1 MSVSNC
7 YSFCYNQDMKKI
19 ILILLIAM
27 ALACSCTTTTG
38 SSSSVELPESTT
50 SKNVKSD
57 NTIPQS
63 IKDNIVAS
71 YLYFYAEDYQLFDEF
86 REYMPAKKV
95 FIMQALGYNLAL
107 AHVVNQPY
115 DYIDG
120 YKDRYD
126 NLVLLIGE
134 KDAYYYDDMAIT
146 VSKKQEVKQV
156 GIFKYKTTED
166 ILKTVPIVVIT
177 DK

>member
-1 MSVSNC
+1 
-7 YSFCYNQDMKKI
+7 MKTKVL
-19 ILILLIAM
+19 LILLVVI
-27 ALACSCTTTTG
+27 ALACSCTTTASPSATID
-38 SSSSVELPESTT
+38 SPESTT
-50 SKNVKSD
+50 SRTSKDDK
-57 NTIPQS
+57 TIPQS
-63 IKDNIVAS
+63 IKDNIDAS
-71 YLYFYAEDYQLFDEF
+71 YFYLYAEDYQLFDEF
-86 REYMPAKKV
+86 REYMPAQKV
-95 FIMQALGYNLAL
+95 FVMQVLGYNLAL

-115 DYIDG
+115 DFIDD

-166 ILKTVPIVVIT
+166 KLKTVPIVVIT

>member
-1 MSVSNC
+1 
-7 YSFCYNQDMKKI
+7 MKTKVL
-19 ILILLIAM
+19 LILLVIM

-38 SSSSVELPESTT
+38 STTSAVSPETSSSKT
-50 SKNVKSD
+50 VKAD

-63 IKDNIVAS
+63 IKDNIDAS
-71 YLYFYAEDYQLFDEF
+71 YFYLYAEDYQLFDEF
-86 REYMPAKKV
+86 REYMPAQKV
-95 FIMQALGYNLAL
+95 FVMQTLGDNLAL

-126 NLVLLIGE
+126 NLVLLIGDM
-134 KDAYYYDDMAIT
+134 DAYYYDDMAIT
-146 VSKKQEVKQV
+146 VSKKQAVKQV
-156 GIFKYKTTED
+156 GIFRYKTTED
-166 ILKTVPIVVIT
+166 KLKTVPIVVIT